1 MPHAHYTKKKV
12 LKRPFLL
19 GVYKLLSIFPK
30 IRSHEMPSNK
40 KKWDEQ
46 QKKIVK
52 RETNETKEQKGE
64 RERTTMW
71 ACETVRGEWLVFWD
85 SGIYMMMIFA
95 VFLDTRR
102 RKLIEKTQNTD
113 RFLDD
118 DKDEGPRRKKLRSS
132 SYFWMMWFQL
142 CLSESSLNFKCR
154 FLLPTSLLWLLYEG
168 GYRAT
173 DVNHPNKNKK
183 KGQTFSFQIVIKNYS
198 LIHT

>member
-1 MPHAHYTKKKV
+1 MESINF
-12 LKRPFLL
+12 FLYSQKY
-19 GVYKLLSIFPK
+19 VHMKCPA
-30 IRSHEMPSNK
+30 IRRNETNNK
-40 KKWDEQ
+40 
-46 QKKIVK
+46 KKIVK

>member
-1 MPHAHYTKKKV
+1 MKCLMRITRIKKV

-154 FLLPTSLLWLLYEG
+154 FLLPTSFC
-168 GYRAT
+168 GYYTKGAT
-173 DVNHPNKNKK
+173 E
-183 KGQTFSFQIVIKNYS
+183 QLT
-198 LIHT
+198 